1 VKDTKLERTQH
12 EATGRHQ
19 GSIQRSLRG
28 LHREQEILARETAK
42 AKAEVERLNSLVP
55 STSSAAPSNVPKPTY
70 TKTAPQK
77 ESLEDRKRQW
87 AQLAAMGIKVP
98 DEVRGENA
106 MAGDWKTV
114 STKVVGEDGKVQDSK
129 GLSTGVRKRK
139 VDEEEEEAREMGEM
153 ITRKKGWGN
162 KLRSF
167 PGKMGGDGDDVEALF
182 AKVKKPAVKQEDE
195 IKAEPVVKQ
204 EPDIR
209 EEDAPIGLLDI
220 PAEGE
225 ALRKTDVNPLE
236 SASNL
241 EGETTVKQEENTPA
255 PTVVFKK
262 RKKVTR

>member
-1 VKDTKLERTQH
+1 
-12 EATGRHQ
+12 
-19 GSIQRSLRG
+19 
-28 LHREQEILARETAK
+28 LHREQETLARETAK
-42 AKAEVERLNSLVP
+42 AKAEVERLNGLVP

-70 TKTAPQK
+70 TKAAPQK

-106 MAGDWKTV
+106 MAGEWKTV

-139 VDEEEEEAREMGEM
+139 VDEEEEEAREMGEV

-167 PGKMGGDGDDVEALF
+167 PGKMGDSGDDVEALF
-182 AKVKKPAVKQEDE
+182 AMVKKPVVKQEDE
-195 IKAEPVVKQ
+195 VKK
-204 EPDIR
+204 EPDVKLEPKVK
-209 EEDAPIGLLDI
+209 EEDAPSGLLDI

-225 ALRKTDVNPLE
+225 ASDKAAVEPTE
-236 SASNL
+236 SALNL
-241 EGETTVKQEENTPA
+241 EGEATVKQEEDAPA

-262 RKKVTR
+262 RKKVAR